1 MHPQTNNINN
11 METKLTEQQ
20 SFELISEMITQA
32 RNNLQKNSGTAMIY
46 NGLLVAFVALANVAL
61 VFILSNPVQSYWIWL
76 LMIPGAFIDRMIDK
90 KIDKEN
96 LVKTHID
103 KIVSATWRGFGY
115 SVILFLIIIFGY
127 GYSMQNPRIFILITP
142 MIMLMTGF
150 AEYITAKACR
160 FKPFL
165 YGAFIMWTGTLSCLG
180 TYLFLNYWAG
190 IAHFFILAICMILAF
205 VIPGYKL
212 NKLAK

>member
-1 MHPQTNNINN
+1 